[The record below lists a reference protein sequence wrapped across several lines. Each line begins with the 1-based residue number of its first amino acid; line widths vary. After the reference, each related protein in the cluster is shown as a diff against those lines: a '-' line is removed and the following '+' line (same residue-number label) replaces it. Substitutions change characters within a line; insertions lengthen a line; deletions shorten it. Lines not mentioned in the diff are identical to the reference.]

1 MNPFKD
7 LLIVLRPLWFIGLF
21 QVLVGIAVI
30 FMPQGQDM
38 ILAILEDFVSG
49 QFWSFLCFIVALYF
63 WSVTSEFGSRFILYL
78 SDTSSHL
85 LSPERVRRRKKIQ
98 RIFTRY
104 MIFLPL
110 LFATTGFLK
119 AFISNFKGQGSY
131 ILAFGVVMALLGL
144 VTLSL
149 YLIYIVDGTWRKRFY
164 VLKFDPLTRREAIN
178 NLAKLTGILEKA
190 DPQKK
195 IYKPLFKRFYSLLTI
210 SIGIIAI
217 FCFAP
222 LAFYPSVGALA
233 IIAFAF
239 GSWITVYYALEL
251 MDKAQPFLIKLPWKF
266 VVAVWI
272 ALVSIINSDHKLT
285 LHPQEKK
292 TNQISL
298 ESHFKKWLDRHG
310 VDTTKE
316 FSPVFIV
323 AEGGALRTGA
333 FTSIMLGELADS
345 IHRANKNAHHKNAR
359 NQLSEKIYSFSSVS
373 GGTVGA
379 NYFRSLMY
387 DDSLT
392 NALKK
397 SQDFFRK
404 DFLSATTGKLVFG
417 EIVNLLIPWPIQ
429 NFDRAYALEK
439 DWEKSYEEV
448 NHTNT
453 FSHAFEKINS
463 DTTPAIFIHSTEVET
478 GRRSIYSNIEIDSQF
493 INAVDIRKNM
503 ESSVPHSAAIGMSAR
518 FPLISPSAA
527 VISNGC
533 EVFHY
538 VDGGYYENQGATTT
552 YEVITRLKRKYSTLT
567 PRVLVLSFGE
577 STAPEGGYKAFD
589 EIVSIV
595 TGIYNT
601 RSAHTGYSNK
611 LLRSVVASNDFIQLD
626 LSASVREV
634 PLNWIL
640 SERAVNKLEQLCKEE
655 LKKRPRLLEWFSK
668 DSK

>member
-1 MNPFKD
+1 MKPFRD

-21 QVLVGIAVI
+21 QVLVGITVI

-49 QFWSFLCFIVALYF
+49 QWGSFLWFIGALYF

-119 AFISNFKGQGSY
+119 AFILNFKGQASF
-131 ILAFGVVMALLGL
+131 IMAFGVVMALLGL

-149 YLIYIVDGTWRKRFY
+149 YLIYILDGYWRKRFY
-164 VLKFDPLTRREAIN
+164 VLKFDPSTRKEAIN

-190 DPQKK
+190 HPNRK
-195 IYKPLFKRFYSLLTI
+195 IYRPLFQRFYTLLAISL
-210 SIGIIAI
+210 GIIAI
-217 FCFAP
+217 FCLAP
-222 LAFYPSVGALA
+222 LAFYPHVGALA

-251 MDKAQPFLIKLPWKF
+251 LDKAQPFLVVLPWKF
-266 VVAVWI
+266 VTVVWI
-272 ALVSIINSDHKLT
+272 AIVSVINSDHKLT
-285 LHPQEKK
+285 LHSQEKK

-298 ESHFKKWLDRHG
+298 ESHFERWLDRYK

-333 FTSIMLGELADS
+333 FTSIMLSELADS
-345 IHRANKNAHHKNAR
+345 IHRANKNAHH
-359 NQLSEKIYSFSSVS
+359 QLSEKIYSFSSVS
-373 GGTVGA
+373 GGTVGV
-379 NYFRSLMY
+379 NYFRSLMS
-387 DDSLT
+387 DSSLT
-392 NALKK
+392 DASEK
-397 SQDFFRK
+397 SQNFFSK

-417 EIVNLLIPWPIQ
+417 EIVNLLIPWSIQ
-429 NFDRAYALEK
+429 KFDRAFALEK

-448 NHTNT
+448 NSTST
-453 FSHAFEKINS
+453 LSLAFEKVNS
-463 DTTPAIFIHSTEVET
+463 DTSPAIFIHSTEVET

-503 ESSVPHSAAIGMSAR
+503 ESSVPYSAAIGMSAR

-527 VISNGC
+527 VVSNGC

-552 YEVITRLKRKYSTLT
+552 YEVIIRLKRKYRTLT

-577 STAPEGGYKAFD
+577 STTPKGGYKAFD

-611 LLRSVVASNDFIQLD
+611 LLRSVVASDDFIQLD
-626 LSASVREV
+626 LSASVQEV

-640 SERAVNKLEQLCKEE
+640 SERAVTKLEQLCKEE

>member
-1 MNPFKD
+1 MKPFRD

-21 QVLVGIAVI
+21 QILVGIAVI

-38 ILAILEDFVSG
+38 ILAILEDFASG
-49 QFWSFLCFIVALYF
+49 QSWSFLWFIGALYF

-85 LSPERVRRRKKIQ
+85 LPPERVRRRKKIQ

-149 YLIYIVDGTWRKRFY
+149 YLIYIVDGSWRRRFY
-164 VLKFDPLTRREAIN
+164 VLKFDPSTRREAVN
-178 NLAKLTGILEKA
+178 NLAKLTGILEKV
-190 DPQKK
+190 DPKTK
-195 IYKPLFKRFYSLLTI
+195 IYKPLFKRFYFLLAISL
-210 SIGIIAI
+210 GIIVI

-222 LAFYPSVGALA
+222 LGFYPSVGALA

-251 MDKAQPFLIKLPWKF
+251 VDKTQPFLIKLPWKF
-266 VVAVWI
+266 VIAVWI
-272 ALVSIINSDHKLT
+272 AIVSIINSDHKLT
-285 LHPQEKK
+285 LHSQEKK
-292 TNQISL
+292 TSQISL
-298 ESHFKKWLDRHG
+298 ESHFKEWLRRHE
-310 VDTTKE
+310 VDTSRA

-333 FTSIMLGELADS
+333 FTSIMLSELADS
-345 IHRANKNAHHKNAR
+345 IHRANKNAHH
-359 NQLSEKIYSFSSVS
+359 QLSEKIYSFSSVS

-387 DDSLT
+387 DSSLT
-392 NALKK
+392 DASEK
-397 SQDFFRK
+397 SQKFFSK

-417 EIVNLLIPWPIQ
+417 EIVNLLIPRSIQ
-429 NFDRAYALEK
+429 KFDRAYALEK
-439 DWEKSYEEV
+439 DWEKRYEEV
-448 NHTNT
+448 NSTSS
-453 FSHAFEKINS
+453 FSHSFEKVNS

-493 INAVDIRKNM
+493 INAVDIRNNM
-503 ESSVPHSAAIGMSAR
+503 QSSVPYSAAIGMSAR

-527 VISNGC
+527 IVSNGC

-552 YEVITRLKRKYSTLT
+552 YEVITRLKSKYRKLT

-577 STAPEGGYKAFD
+577 SSAPKGGYKAFD
-589 EIVSIV
+589 EIVSII

-611 LLRSVVASNDFIQLD
+611 LLRSAVASDDFIQLD
-626 LSASVREV
+626 LSASVKEV

-640 SERAVNKLEQLCKEE
+640 SNQAVAKLEE
-655 LKKRPRLLEWFSK
+655 LSKIEIKKRPRLLEWFK
-668 DSK
+668 

>member
-1 MNPFKD
+1 MKPFRD

-21 QVLVGIAVI
+21 QILVGIAVI

-38 ILAILEDFVSG
+38 ILAILEDFASG
-49 QFWSFLCFIVALYF
+49 QSWSFLWFIGALYF

-85 LSPERVRRRKKIQ
+85 LPPERVRRRKKIQ

-149 YLIYIVDGTWRKRFY
+149 YLIYIVDGSWRRRFY
-164 VLKFDPLTRREAIN
+164 VLKFDPSTRREAVN
-178 NLAKLTGILEKA
+178 NLAKLTGILEKV
-190 DPQKK
+190 DPKTK
-195 IYKPLFKRFYSLLTI
+195 IYKPLFKRFYFLLAISL
-210 SIGIIAI
+210 GIIVI

-222 LAFYPSVGALA
+222 LGFYPSVGALA

-251 MDKAQPFLIKLPWKF
+251 VDKTQPFLIKLPWKF
-266 VVAVWI
+266 VIAVWI
-272 ALVSIINSDHKLT
+272 AIVSIINSDHKLT
-285 LHPQEKK
+285 LHSQEKK
-292 TNQISL
+292 TSQISL
-298 ESHFKKWLDRHG
+298 ESHFKEWLRRHE
-310 VDTTKE
+310 VDTSKA

-333 FTSIMLGELADS
+333 FTSIMLSELADS
-345 IHRANKNAHHKNAR
+345 IHRAGQNAHQ
-359 NQLSEKIYSFSSVS
+359 QLLEKIYSFSSVS

-379 NYFRSLMY
+379 NYFRSIMS
-387 DDSLT
+387 DSSLT
-392 NALKK
+392 NASEK
-397 SQDFFRK
+397 SQKFFSK

-417 EIVNLLIPWPIQ
+417 EIVNLLTPWPIQ
-429 NFDRAYALEK
+429 KFDRAYALEK

-448 NHTNT
+448 NRTKTFSNT
-453 FSHAFEKINS
+453 FEKVNS

-503 ESSVPHSAAIGMSAR
+503 ESSVPYSAAIGMSAR

-527 VISNGC
+527 VVSNGC
-533 EVFHY
+533 EVLHY

-552 YEVITRLKRKYSTLT
+552 YEVIIRLKKKYRTLT

-611 LLRSVVASNDFIQLD
+611 LLRSVVASDDFIQLD
-626 LSASVREV
+626 LSASVKEV

-640 SERAVNKLEQLCKEE
+640 SNQAVGKLEE
-655 LKKRPRLLEWFSK
+655 LSKIEIKKRPRLLEWFK
-668 DSK
+668 

>member
-1 MNPFKD
+1 MKPFRD

-21 QVLVGIAVI
+21 QILVGIAVI

-49 QFWSFLCFIVALYF
+49 QWTSFLCFIGALYF
-63 WSVTSEFGSRFILYL
+63 WSITSEFGSRFILYL

-85 LSPERVRRRKKIQ
+85 LPPKRVRRRKRIQ

-104 MIFLPL
+104 IIFLPL

-149 YLIYIVDGTWRKRFY
+149 YLIYIVDGSWRKRFY
-164 VLKFDPLTRREAIN
+164 VLKFESREAIN
-178 NLAKLTGILEKA
+178 NLAKLTGILEKV
-190 DPQKK
+190 DPKTK
-195 IYKPLFKRFYSLLTI
+195 IYKPLFQRFYILLAISL
-210 SIGIIAI
+210 GIIVI

-222 LAFYPSVGALA
+222 LGFYPSVGALA

-239 GSWITVYYALEL
+239 GCWITVYYALEL
-251 MDKAQPFLIKLPWKF
+251 LDKVQPFLIVLPWKF
-266 VVAVWI
+266 VTVVWI
-272 ALVSIINSDHKLT
+272 AIVSIINSDHKLT
-285 LHPQEKK
+285 LHSQEKK

-298 ESHFKKWLDRHG
+298 ESHFKEWLRRHE
-310 VDTTKE
+310 VDTSKA

-333 FTSIMLGELADS
+333 FTSIMLAELVDS
-345 IHRANKNAHHKNAR
+345 IHRAGQNAHQ
-359 NQLSEKIYSFSSVS
+359 QLSEKIYSFSSVS

-387 DDSLT
+387 DSSL
-392 NALKK
+392 NDASEKSKK
-397 SQDFFRK
+397 FFSK

-417 EIVNLLIPWPIQ
+417 EIVNLLIPKSIQ
-429 NFDRAYALEK
+429 KFDRAYALEK
-439 DWEKSYEEV
+439 DWEKRYEEV
-448 NHTNT
+448 NSTST
-453 FSHAFEKINS
+453 FSHAFEKVNS
-463 DTTPAIFIHSTEVET
+463 DTAPAIFIHSTEVET
-478 GRRSIYSNIEIDSQF
+478 GRRSIYSNIDIDSQF
-493 INAVDIRKNM
+493 INAVDIRNNM
-503 ESSVPHSAAIGMSAR
+503 QASVPYSAAIGMSAR

-527 VISNGC
+527 VVSNGC

-552 YEVITRLKRKYSTLT
+552 YEVITRLKRKYRTLT

-577 STAPEGGYKAFD
+577 SKAPEGGYKAFD
-589 EIVSIV
+589 EIVSII

-611 LLRSVVASNDFIQLD
+611 LLRSVVTSDDFIQLD

-640 SERAVNKLEQLCKEE
+640 SERAVDKLDQLCKEE
-655 LKKRPRLLEWFSK
+655 LKKHPQLLKWFSK
-668 DSK
+668 DSN